1 MKSDVF
7 PIGNT
12 RIFPFSSHL
21 RKKHS
26 SVYYHSNGK
35 STTVRIRCISCYSS
49 RTFHCHGANFPEA
62 CWHWA
67 WWLSAYQHRYGSLD
81 GLVSWKILVKWATWV
96 PPILEAEKGKI
107 PENFRKDSG
116 EILWFGQNFVDFGI
130 VMEMT
135 VYFGCGPPLR
145 IQLLPPRW
153 FWVWKS
159 QPKPSFATGM
169 LGGRLPG
176 WSQVNPKYINFRDP
190 W

>member
-1 MKSDVF
+1 MYF
-7 PIGNT
+7 LLQFEN
-12 RIFPFSSHL
+12 FSL
-21 RKKHS
+21 P
-26 SVYYHSNGK
+26 
-35 STTVRIRCISCYSS
+35 RCQFSWGLLTLGLVIK
-49 RTFHCHGANFPEA
+49 R
-62 CWHWA
+62 
-67 WWLSAYQHRYGSLD
+67 LSAQVREPGWIGVMKFWSDLGS
-81 GLVSWKILVKWATWV
+81 
-96 PPILEAEKGKI
+96 PILEAEKGKI

-159 QPKPSFATGM
+159 HPKPSFATGM

-176 WSQVNPKYINFRDP
+176 WSKVNPKYINFRDP